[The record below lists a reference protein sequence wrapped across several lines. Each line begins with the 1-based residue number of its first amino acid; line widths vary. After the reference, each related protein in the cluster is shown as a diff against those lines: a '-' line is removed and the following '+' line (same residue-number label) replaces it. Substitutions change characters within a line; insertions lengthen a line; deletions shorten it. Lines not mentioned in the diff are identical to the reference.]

1 MWLNSRSRSNGH
13 ARTRLGRSLTGCDG
27 TRSIL
32 ITILPLLTHS
42 GVGEVTGLLL
52 PDAAGFRRADTCYE
66 IHRNRSTSRKPS
78 ANVPPPHCDGPPAIM
93 DSMKLF
99 WCAALAATAL
109 SAQTF
114 SGAAALDR
122 VIDQAIEQGRMPGA
136 VLLVG
141 HEGKVVYRKAYGKRA
156 LVPLPEAMT
165 LDTVFDCASLTKV
178 VATTSSLMKL
188 FEEGRFR
195 LGDKVTDYI
204 PEFQGGKSE
213 ITLRQLFTHFSGLQ
227 PDVPLSTPWGGY
239 DTGIKLACTFK
250 VGGPPATRYVYSDIN
265 FILLGELVHRLSG
278 KMLNEYARENIFL
291 PIGMRESMF
300 QPPASLVPRIAPT
313 ERRPVKTGQP
323 LRGSV
328 HDPTA
333 RNMGGVAG
341 HAGLFSTAD
350 DLSRF
355 AQMMLNGGE
364 LEGVRLFSPLTVA
377 KFIEPQTP
385 PDQPILRG
393 LGWDVDS
400 PHSGNRG
407 ELFPI
412 GSFGHTG
419 FTGTSLWI
427 DPLTKTYV
435 ILLANSVHPDLR
447 PALTPVRAKV
457 ATIVAANVGLRG
469 QRVTLSEYN
478 QTGYNQTGYNES
490 LTGPGARRQVGR
502 NGATLTG
509 LDVLAAM
516 KFQPFAGKRIGL
528 ITNQSGL
535 DRQGRRNIDVMREA
549 GVNLAAIFSPEHGFL
564 GKEDRPGIQDTTDPA
579 TGIKVFSLYGA
590 TNRPTPEMLNG
601 IDVLVFDIQDV
612 GVRFYTFETT
622 MAYALEAAAKAGI
635 PYYVLDRPNPIT
647 GTRVEGPVLDAANRS
662 FVGYMT
668 GEPVR
673 HGMTMGELA
682 KMFNAENKIGA
693 DLTVVPMQDWQRG
706 DWFDATNLAWINP
719 SPNMRSLNAAM
730 LYPGLCL
737 MEYARNFSVG
747 RGTDAPFE
755 QIGADFIGG
764 RELATYLNQRQIPGV
779 RVYATSFTPTES
791 VFKGA
796 KVEGVRF
803 VVTNRELLDGTRLG
817 LELAVG
823 IQKLYPGKVDF
834 SGGKRLVG
842 SDDAIHRIQA
852 AEDPRTIQESF
863 QDAVGAFAE
872 MRARY
877 LLY

>member
-1 MWLNSRSRSNGH
+1 
-13 ARTRLGRSLTGCDG
+13 
-27 TRSIL
+27 
-32 ITILPLLTHS
+32 
-42 GVGEVTGLLL
+42 
-52 PDAAGFRRADTCYE
+52 
-66 IHRNRSTSRKPS
+66 
-78 ANVPPPHCDGPPAIM
+78 M

-122 VIDQAIEQGRMPGA
+122 VINEAIEQGRMPGA

-165 LDTVFDCASLTKV
+165 LDTIFDCASLTKV

-195 LGDKVTDYI
+195 LGDKITDYI

-227 PDVPLSTPWGGY
+227 PDVPLSTPWTGY
-239 DTGIKLACTFK
+239 ATGIQLACTFK
-250 VGGPPATRYVYSDIN
+250 PGGPPGTRYVYSDIN

-278 KMLNEYARENIFL
+278 KMLNAYARENIFL

-300 QPPASLVPRIAPT
+300 LPPASLVPRIAPT
-313 ERRPVKTGQP
+313 ERWPVKTGPP
-323 LRGSV
+323 LRGVV

-377 KFIEPQTP
+377 KFIEPETP

-535 DRQGRRNIDVMREA
+535 DRQGRRNIDVMRQA
-549 GVNLAAIFSPEHGFL
+549 GVNIAAIFSPEHGFL

-590 TNRPTPEMLNG
+590 TNRPRPEMLNG

-647 GTRVEGPVLDAANRS
+647 GTRIEGPMMDPANRS
-662 FVGYMT
+662 FVGYLG

-693 DLTVVPMQDWQRG
+693 NLTVVPMQDWQRG

-791 VFKGA
+791 VFKGV

-803 VVTNRELLDGTRLG
+803 VVTNRELLDATRLG

-863 QDAVGAFAE
+863 QDAVGTFAE

>member
-1 MWLNSRSRSNGH
+1 
-13 ARTRLGRSLTGCDG
+13 
-27 TRSIL
+27 
-32 ITILPLLTHS
+32 
-42 GVGEVTGLLL
+42 
-52 PDAAGFRRADTCYE
+52 
-66 IHRNRSTSRKPS
+66 
-78 ANVPPPHCDGPPAIM
+78 M
-93 DSMKLF
+93 DCMKLF
-99 WCAALAATAL
+99 WCAALAAGAL

-122 VIDQAIEQGRMPGA
+122 VINEAIEQGRMPGA

-141 HEGKVVYRKAYGKRA
+141 YEGKVVYRKAYGKRA

-195 LGDKVTDYI
+195 LGDKITDYI

-227 PDVPLSTPWGGY
+227 PDVPLSTPWTGY
-239 DTGIKLACTFK
+239 ATGIQLACTFK
-250 VGGPPATRYVYSDIN
+250 PGGPPGTRYVYSDIN

-278 KMLNEYARENIFL
+278 KMLSAYARENIFL
-291 PIGMRESMF
+291 PIGMKESMF

-313 ERRPVKTGQP
+313 ERWPVKTGPP
-323 LRGSV
+323 LRGVV

-549 GVNLAAIFSPEHGFL
+549 GVNIAAIFSPEHGFL

-590 TNRPTPEMLNG
+590 TNRPRPEMLNG

-622 MAYALEAAAKAGI
+622 MAYALEAAAEAGI

-647 GTRVEGPVLDAANRS
+647 GTRIEGPMMDPANRS
-662 FVGYMT
+662 FVGYLG

-693 DLTVVPMQDWQRG
+693 NLTVVPMQDWQRG

-791 VFKGA
+791 VFKGV

-803 VVTNRELLDGTRLG
+803 VVTNRELLDATRLG

-863 QDAVGAFAE
+863 QDAVGTFAE

>member
-1 MWLNSRSRSNGH
+1 
-13 ARTRLGRSLTGCDG
+13 
-27 TRSIL
+27 
-32 ITILPLLTHS
+32 
-42 GVGEVTGLLL
+42 
-52 PDAAGFRRADTCYE
+52 
-66 IHRNRSTSRKPS
+66 
-78 ANVPPPHCDGPPAIM
+78 M

-122 VIDQAIEQGRMPGA
+122 VINEAIEQGRMPGA

-195 LGDKVTDYI
+195 LGDKITDYI

-227 PDVPLSTPWGGY
+227 PDVPLSTPWTGY
-239 DTGIKLACTFK
+239 ATGIQLACTFK
-250 VGGPPATRYVYSDIN
+250 PGGPPGTRYVYSDIN

-278 KMLNEYARENIFL
+278 KMLNAYARENIFL

-300 QPPASLVPRIAPT
+300 LPPASLVPRIAPT
-313 ERRPVKTGQP
+313 ERWPVKTGPP
-323 LRGSV
+323 LRGVV

-535 DRQGRRNIDVMREA
+535 DRQGRRNIDVMRQA
-549 GVNLAAIFSPEHGFL
+549 GVNIAAIFSPEHGFL

-647 GTRVEGPVLDAANRS
+647 GTRIEGPMMDPANRS
-662 FVGYMT
+662 FVGYLG

-693 DLTVVPMQDWQRG
+693 NLTVVPMQDWQRG

-791 VFKGA
+791 VFKGV

-803 VVTNRELLDGTRLG
+803 VVTNRELLDATRLG

-863 QDAVGAFAE
+863 QDAVGTFAE